1 MPSQP
6 SQKPVK
12 LARQLAYSC
21 LGPHAVVR
29 LHAQAARLAE
39 CAGDLDEA
47 IAAEAWHCYTFIPAC
62 TIHLP
67 PRPHKMEERA
77 AKRVTF
83 EDERGG
89 GLLEAAGAA
98 DPARDEPWVHVA
110 EPAAMDVWVG
120 PGV

>member
-89 GLLEAAGAA
+89 GLLEAAAAA

-120 PGV
+120 PGL